1 MPNYLPLYSQ
11 GVHENP
17 IPPRFQWNH
26 NGGYC
31 GETSFIA
38 AGLYYGQYL
47 SQYDVRSIASGGKK
61 QNEQGPNG
69 TYGAQLLLGVNDTQ
83 TATQLRLSY
92 DAWPT
97 TNLKDTTAFM
107 QWVKSHVLNGHPV
120 IIGVMNNVRLLD
132 ESLPGD
138 PQYDHIVPVLGFG
151 TSNATAYD
159 DNDIIVFSDN
169 GLYTPGNSIPFY
181 HQFRM
186 QAENNVVAAYP
197 FLGDRK
203 EANNVNG
210 NIYSVLKLVAGDN
223 TQHRNYAIAITGVAD
238 PDNVTK
244 PVRVTTDLNYEMPA
258 IGPDSNT
265 RPTPMNLNLA
275 VTVSDLQPNVAY
287 NLYTYDHESK
297 VPTSNFNQNAANAT
311 SVKSICITEGD
322 SYSFSMAITSDQKV
336 FFRAIEASAN

>member
-1 MPNYLPLYSQ
+1 MPDYLPLYSND
-11 GVHENP
+11 VHENP

-47 SQYDVRSIASGGKK
+47 SQYDVRSIAADGASQNAKASGVYTS
-61 QNEQGPNG
+61 QLILG
-69 TYGAQLLLGVNDTQ
+69 TNDQ
-83 TATQLRLSY
+83 KTAKRLRL
-92 DAWPT
+92 AHEEWPRDQ
-97 TNLKDTTAFM
+97 LKDTTAFM

-120 IIGVMNNVRLLD
+120 IVGVMNNVRLLD
-132 ESLPGD
+132 ESMPGD

-186 QAENNVVAAYP
+186 QPDNAVVAAYP
-197 FLGDRK
+197 FLGDRHT
-203 EANNVNG
+203 ANNING
-210 NIYSVLKLVAGDN
+210 NIYSVLKLVAGNN
-223 TQHRNYAIAITGVAD
+223 TQHRNYAIAITGVED

-244 PVRVTTDLNYEMPA
+244 SVRVTTDLNYEVPA
-258 IGPDSNT
+258 IGSDSNT
-265 RPTPMNLNLA
+265 RPTAMSLNLS
-275 VTVSDLQPNVAY
+275 VTVSDLQPNVTY

-297 VPTSNFNQNAANAT
+297 VPTANFNQNAANAT
-311 SVKSICITEGD
+311 SVKGITITEGD

-336 FFRAIEASAN
+336 FFRAVEAAAN